1 MFVCILIGLEPMF
14 SDNEK
19 IHLFF
24 VCKGP
29 WYFRKFP
36 RISSLEEPSTHTKLA
51 LFIMTHFSGIKL
63 TSILLTQTWWQNKSS
78 YTLKNSRLDMESME
92 NQQLH
97 NCYLNQ

>member
-1 MFVCILIGLEPMF
+1 MKVPCPQHIILGRTF
-14 SDNEK
+14 YTHK
-19 IHLFF
+19 A
-24 VCKGP
+24 
-29 WYFRKFP
+29 
-36 RISSLEEPSTHTKLA
+36 SSVHYDT
-51 LFIMTHFSGIKL
+51 FSGIKL